1 MRDKILRLRLTMS
14 CSRLKSSSNGR
25 LLTFLYVV
33 MSDKCSR
40 ALSRYVFLSRTQTP
54 IFLSVGRM
62 IICLFFLRLVSAIWR
77 CSAILVLGSILLL
90 WRFVERE
97 ILRLWSID
105 SNGGNLVG
113 GFQLGLGSLK
123 GLEGGELKSLKKCL
137 SLKDLLRFWYS

>member
-25 LLTFLYVV
+25 LSTFLYVV

-40 ALSRYVFLSRTQTP
+40 ALSKYVFLSRTQTP
-54 IFLSVGRM
+54 MFLSAGRM
-62 IICLFFLRLVSAIWR
+62 LICLFSSRLVIAIWR
-77 CSAILVLGSILLL
+77 CSGILILGNILL

-97 ILRLWSID
+97 ILCLWSID
-105 SNGGNLVG
+105 SNGGYLVG
-113 GFQLGLGSLK
+113 GFQFGLGSLK
-123 GLEGGELKSLKKCL
+123 GLEGGELDFLKKCL